1 MISSQLS
8 GCKPHEQQLG
18 FRGRAQEAVLRCP
31 LEAPRRAALQKCMRF
46 ELNQHR
52 CVLAMEDQ
60 IPGLSAHG
68 CSRDSHLN
76 MAMASLLRC
85 QSSWRHCTRAAKRT
99 GSSEAA

>member
-1 MISSQLS
+1 MSFRSSKK
-8 GCKPHEQQLG
+8 GCTAK
-18 FRGRAQEAVLRCP
+18 R
-31 LEAPRRAALQKCMRF
+31 MRF
-46 ELNQHR
+46 ELNQHQ
-52 CVLAMEDQ
+52 CVLAVEDQ
-60 IPGLSAHG
+60 IPRLSAHG